1 LKNRSKKAEI
11 KLKIDTRINKSMAPK
26 PKPSFEKS
34 IKDLEKIVKTLESGD
49 LPLEK
54 ALEKFEAGIKL
65 SRFCSE
71 TLDEA
76 EKRVTLLMAD
86 EAGQPVEKPFDTEA

>member
-1 LKNRSKKAEI
+1 MATKA
-11 KLKIDTRINKSMAPK
+11 KQ
-26 PKPSFEKS
+26 SFEKAVN
-34 IKDLEKIVKTLESGD
+34 DLEKIVKALESGD

-65 SRFCSE
+65 SRFCTE
-71 TLDEA
+71 MLDEA

-86 EAGQPVEKPFDTEA
+86 DRGEPVEKPFDAEA

>member
-1 LKNRSKKAEI
+1 
-11 KLKIDTRINKSMAPK
+11 MAPK
-26 PKPSFEKS
+26 AKPSFEKA
-34 IKDLEKIVKTLESGD
+34 IDDLEKIVKALESGD

-65 SRFCSE
+65 SRYCSE

-76 EKRVTLLMAD
+76 EKRITLLMAD
-86 EAGQPVEKPFDTEA
+86 ETGKAVEKPFDVET

>member
-1 LKNRSKKAEI
+1 MSPKA
-11 KLKIDTRINKSMAPK
+11 
-26 PKPSFEKS
+26 KPSFEKS
-34 IKDLEKIVKTLESGD
+34 IKDLEKIVKALESGD

-65 SRFCSE
+65 SRYCSE

-76 EKRVTLLMAD
+76 EKRVTVLMTD
-86 EAGQPVEKPFDTEA
+86 ESGQTEETPFDPQD

>member
-1 LKNRSKKAEI
+1 MASKA
-11 KLKIDTRINKSMAPK
+11 
-26 PKPSFEKS
+26 KPSFEKALA
-34 IKDLEKIVKTLESGD
+34 DLEKIVSALESGD

-65 SRFCSE
+65 SRYCAA

-76 EKRVTLLMAD
+76 ERRVTLLTANQNGD
-86 EAGQPVEKPFDTEA
+86 LVETPFDAES

>member
-1 LKNRSKKAEI
+1 MATKA
-11 KLKIDTRINKSMAPK
+11 
-26 PKPSFEKS
+26 KPSFEKAVN
-34 IKDLEKIVKTLESGD
+34 DLEKIVKELESGD

-65 SRFCSE
+65 SRYCAE

-76 EKRVTLLMAD
+76 EKRVTLLMAG
-86 EAGQPVEKPFDTEA
+86 ETSGPVETPFDPDA

>member
-1 LKNRSKKAEI
+1 MIDTMAKKA
-11 KLKIDTRINKSMAPK
+11 P
-26 PKPSFEKS
+26 PSFEKAV
-34 IKDLEKIVKTLESGD
+34 DELEKIVKSLESGD

-65 SRFCSE
+65 SRYCSE
-71 TLDEA
+71 KLDDA

-86 EAGQPVEKPFDTEA
+86 ENGETIEKSFDVESE

>member
-1 LKNRSKKAEI
+1 
-11 KLKIDTRINKSMAPK
+11 MANQS
-26 PKPSFEKS
+26 KPSFEKALS
-34 IKDLEKIVKTLESGD
+34 DLEKIVKSLESED

-65 SRFCSE
+65 SRYCSE

-76 EKRVTLLMAD
+76 EKRVALLIAD
-86 EAGQPVEKPFDTEA
+86 DNGETEEKPFEMDV

>member
-1 LKNRSKKAEI
+1 MATKA
-11 KLKIDTRINKSMAPK
+11 KT
-26 PKPSFEKS
+26 SFEKA
-34 IKDLEKIVKTLESGD
+34 INDLEKIVKALESGD

-65 SRFCSE
+65 SRYCTE

-76 EKRVTLLMAD
+76 EKRITLLTTD
-86 EAGQPVEKPFDTEA
+86 ETGEPVEKPFDLDE

>member
-1 LKNRSKKAEI
+1 MYAIRSYYA
-11 KLKIDTRINKSMAPK
+11 
-26 PKPSFEKS
+26 
-34 IKDLEKIVKTLESGD
+34 LESGD

-65 SRFCSE
+65 SRYCTE

-86 EAGQPVEKPFDTEA
+86 ERGEIVEKPFDVEP

>member
-1 LKNRSKKAEI
+1 
-11 KLKIDTRINKSMAPK
+11 MAAK
-26 PKPSFEKS
+26 GKPSFEKS
-34 IKDLEKIVKTLESGD
+34 LKDLEKIVSALESGN

-54 ALEKFEAGIKL
+54 ALEKFEAGIQL
-65 SRFCSE
+65 SRFCSK

-86 EAGQPVEKPFDTEA
+86 GTGTMKKEPFDSEAE

>member
-1 LKNRSKKAEI
+1 
-11 KLKIDTRINKSMAPK
+11 MAPK

-54 ALEKFEAGIKL
+54 ALEKFEVGIKL

>member
-1 LKNRSKKAEI
+1 MATKA
-11 KLKIDTRINKSMAPK
+11 
-26 PKPSFEKS
+26 KPSFEKA
-34 IKDLEKIVKTLESGD
+34 INDLEKIVKALESGD

-65 SRFCSE
+65 SRYCTE

-86 EAGQPVEKPFDTEA
+86 EAGGIVEKPFDADA

>member
-1 LKNRSKKAEI
+1 
-11 KLKIDTRINKSMAPK
+11 MATK
-26 PKPSFEKS
+26 VKQSFEKA
-34 IKDLEKIVKTLESGD
+34 INDLEKIVRALESGD

-65 SRFCSE
+65 SRYCTE

-86 EAGQPVEKPFDTEA
+86 EMGEPVEKPFDAEA

>member
-1 LKNRSKKAEI
+1 M
-11 KLKIDTRINKSMAPK
+11 TINK
-26 PKPSFEKS
+26 KPSFEKALN
-34 IKDLEKIVKTLESGD
+34 DLEKIVKALESGD

-54 ALEKFEAGIKL
+54 ALAKFEAGIKL
-65 SRFCSE
+65 SRYCTE

-86 EAGQPVEKPFDTEA
+86 ETGEPVENPFDVEG

>member
-1 LKNRSKKAEI
+1 MATKA
-11 KLKIDTRINKSMAPK
+11 
-26 PKPSFEKS
+26 KPSFEKA
-34 IKDLEKIVKTLESGD
+34 INDLEKIVKALESGD

-65 SRFCSE
+65 SRYCTE

-76 EKRVTLLMAD
+76 EKRITLLMAD
-86 EAGQPVEKPFDTEA
+86 ETGEPVEKPFDADA

>member
-1 LKNRSKKAEI
+1 
-11 KLKIDTRINKSMAPK
+11 MAPK
-26 PKPSFEKS
+26 AKPSFEKS
-34 IKDLEKIVKTLESGD
+34 IKDLEKIVRELESGD

-65 SRFCSE
+65 SRYCSE
-71 TLDEA
+71 TLDQA

-86 EAGQPVEKPFDTEA
+86 ETGQPVEKPFDGED

>member
-1 LKNRSKKAEI
+1 MA
-11 KLKIDTRINKSMAPK
+11 NKS
-26 PKPSFEKS
+26 KPSFEKALS
-34 IKDLEKIVKTLESGD
+34 DLEKIVKSLESGD

-65 SRFCSE
+65 SRYCSE

-76 EKRVTLLMAD
+76 EKRVAVLIAAD
-86 EAGQPVEKPFDTEA
+86 NGDTEEKPFEMDV

>member
-1 LKNRSKKAEI
+1 MAKKAQ
-11 KLKIDTRINKSMAPK
+11 
-26 PKPSFEKS
+26 PSFEKA
-34 IKDLEKIVKTLESGD
+34 INDLEKIVKSLESGD

-65 SRFCSE
+65 SRYCSE
-71 TLDEA
+71 KLDDA

-86 EAGQPVEKPFDTEA
+86 ETGETLERPFDVDPE

>member
-1 LKNRSKKAEI
+1 
-11 KLKIDTRINKSMAPK
+11 MAPK
-26 PKPSFEKS
+26 SKPSFEKS
-34 IKDLEKIVKTLESGD
+34 IKDLEKIVNALESGD

-65 SRFCSE
+65 SRYCSE
-71 TLDEA
+71 TLDQA

-86 EAGQPVEKPFDTEA
+86 ETGQPEEKPFESEA

>member
-1 LKNRSKKAEI
+1 MSPKA
-11 KLKIDTRINKSMAPK
+11 
-26 PKPSFEKS
+26 KPSFEKS
-34 IKDLEKIVKTLESGD
+34 INDLEKIVKALESGD

-65 SRFCSE
+65 SRYCNE
-71 TLDEA
+71 MLDEA

-86 EAGQPVEKPFDTEA
+86 DTGQPVETPFNVES